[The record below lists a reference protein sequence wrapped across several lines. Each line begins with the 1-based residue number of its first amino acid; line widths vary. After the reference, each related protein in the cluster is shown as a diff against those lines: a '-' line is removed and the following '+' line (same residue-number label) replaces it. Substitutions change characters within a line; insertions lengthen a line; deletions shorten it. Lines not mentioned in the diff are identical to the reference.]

1 MSDRVK
7 KEMKLSEYREK
18 VNPGHK
24 TKYDRPLRPRSAV
37 FKSKKD
43 YSRKNMKKDTR
54 EACDDAGFFN
64 CR

>member
-43 YSRKNMKKDTR
+43 YSKKKYEEGYQR
-54 EACDDAGFFN
+54 GL
-64 CR
+64 